1 MAVSSYIPQRNGRVY
16 PSIFNSNWNY
26 YNSINGPISE
36 VKQITIGGVKLKICK
51 YSNYKIS
58 VQDLVT
64 SFKNTDKGT
73 EVEFNAGS
81 EVFFSSIDEAKAFIN
96 KFRGQ
101 IKKMQSFGK
110 QCSMDGDF
118 V

>member
-1 MAVSSYIPQRNGRVY
+1 MAVSSYINGRIY
-16 PSIFNSNWNY
+16 PSSSILNSNWNY
-26 YNSINGPISE
+26 YNSNNGPISE

-73 EVEFNAGS
+73 EVDFSAGA

-96 KFRGQ
+96 KLRGQ
-101 IKKMQSFGK
+101 VKKMQSFGK